1 MTRDEYEQH
10 LRRLEEQL
18 RVGIELLQ
26 ASYKHQVG
34 AVELIWRMTNGGS
47 VPVPSLPAAQAT
59 EGIRPPAE
67 PVRAGRRGGGDLYE
81 EVVGVFPGLP
91 EVFDIG
97 HVRQAL
103 GSDPHRGSLYRIL
116 QQLIDEG
123 RLRLESR
130 GSGKTPTRYRKNVQ
144 EHAPGVE

>member
-34 AVELIWRMTNGGS
+34 AVELIWRMTNGGGA
-47 VPVPSLPAAQAT
+47 PAPSLPAAQVP
-59 EGIRPPAE
+59 EVVRPPAA
-67 PVRAGRRGGGDLYE
+67 RARPARRGAGDLYG
-81 EVVGVFPGLP
+81 EVAEIFPTLP

-97 HVRQAL
+97 HIRQAL
-103 GSDPHRGSLYRIL
+103 GSEPHRGSLYRIL
-116 QQLIDEG
+116 QELMDEG
-123 RLRLESR
+123 YLRLESR
-130 GSGKTPTRYRKNVQ
+130 GSGKTPTRYKKTVP